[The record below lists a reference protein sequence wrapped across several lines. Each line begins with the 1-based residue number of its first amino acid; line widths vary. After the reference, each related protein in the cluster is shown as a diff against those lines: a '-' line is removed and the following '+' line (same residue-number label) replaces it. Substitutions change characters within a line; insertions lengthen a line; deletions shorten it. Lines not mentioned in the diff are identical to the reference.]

1 MLNANEA
8 LAGVCSK
15 EEIEAVRREGELRG
29 LKYRAAHFLVVAL
42 DAQLA
47 VARAEGDQVR
57 SEQIAAELKLANCE
71 LEAIRIFESLETI
84 RCAQVIS
91 SVSEVQN

>member
-1 MLNANEA
+1 MLNANDA
-8 LAGVCSK
+8 LAGVCSR

-47 VARAEGDQVR
+47 VARAEGDQPR
-57 SEQIAAELKLANCE
+57 SEQIADELKLANCE
-71 LEAIRIFESLETI
+71 LEAIRMLESLENI
-84 RCAQVIS
+84 RVAQMIS
-91 SVSEVQN
+91 SVSPRQN

>member
-1 MLNANEA
+1 MLSANDA
-8 LAGVCSK
+8 FAGVCSK

-47 VARAEGDQVR
+47 VAMAEGDQAR
-57 SEQIAAELKLANCE
+57 GEQIAAELKLANCE
-71 LEAIRIFESLETI
+71 LEAIRLFESLENI
-84 RCAQVIS
+84 RVAQVIS
-91 SVSEVQN
+91 SISPRQN

>member
-1 MLNANEA
+1 MLNANDA
-8 LAGVCSK
+8 LAGVCSR

-47 VARAEGDQVR
+47 VARAEGDEAR
-57 SEQIAAELKLANCE
+57 SEQIAADLKLANCE
-71 LEAIRIFESLETI
+71 LEAIRMLESLENI
-84 RCAQVIS
+84 RVAQVIS
-91 SVSEVQN
+91 SMSERQN